1 MIGRGSVLKI
11 NIDGGIDLA
20 EVEALVAVTEQF
32 VALAES
38 LLNKGD
44 ISREEYDS
52 MTLLKKS
59 FLEDVKTKY
68 F

>member
-1 MIGRGSVLKI
+1 MIGRGHVLKI
-11 NIDGGIDLA
+11 DIDSGIDRA

-32 VALAES
+32 VKLAES
-38 LLNKGD
+38 LLDKGD

>member
-11 NIDGGIDLA
+11 GIDGIDLV

-32 VALAES
+32 VGLAKS
-38 LLNKGD
+38 LFIKGD
-44 ISREEYDS
+44 ISQGEYDS
-52 MTLLKKS
+52 MTLQKKQ
-59 FLEDVKTKY
+59 FLEEVKSKY